1 MIVLMR
7 LYPKEKQDVEK
18 IWDYLDQRFSSRA
31 TARKVR
37 PLILS
42 MQTRARFVSLFLET
56 GDIENIGEVLAEEI
70 STCPEVACT
79 TTIPLLKMTFLP
91 TPKEKPKN
99 LKRFSV
105 MVCVKPKDY
114 SSIFKKVR
122 DLKPGGGVFA
132 TFAAFL
138 LGDYDVMLS
147 MFSTSQKKVKEYV
160 AQNVWKIDGVEE
172 VKIFPIQKSKHLL
185 SGEDWQHF
193 QRTFM
198 YVPPWVTDE
207 VRDTLAFAF
216 YLTEEDLGVS
226 GAMKSES

>member
-1 MIVLMR
+1 
-7 LYPKEKQDVEK
+7 
-18 IWDYLDQRFSSRA
+18 
-31 TARKVR
+31 
-37 PLILS
+37 

-56 GDIENIGEVLAEEI
+56 GDIENIGEVLAEEV
-70 STCPEVACT
+70 STCPEVAST

-91 TPKEKPKN
+91 TPTEKPKN
-99 LKRFSV
+99 LRRFSV

-114 SSIFKKVR
+114 RSVFKKVR
-122 DLKPGGGVFA
+122 DLKPGAEVFA
-132 TFAAFL
+132 TFVAFL

-160 AQNVWKIDGVEE
+160 AHNVWKIDGVEE
-172 VKIFPIQKSKHLL
+172 VKIFPIQKSKQLL

-193 QRTFM
+193 QRTLM

-226 GAMKSES
+226 GTMKSES